1 MNEPCRNAQS
11 TCIESNMYGF
21 YRDIWE
27 WGASVCSVI
36 NEQVSPFDFGEAAK
50 YEIPKTLETEI
61 HHYLTPYTL
70 HPEGGY
76 VAYLSNGRV
85 WGSSGSILTS
95 EGKLIFDLSPEYDGK
110 QNRMLTLEEHPALD
124 QRKVKEELH
133 IQGTAAALT
142 FCGSHNYFHWLYD
155 VLPRL
160 GMLRIL
166 NIPFQYLI
174 MNPNPHGTFVKETLS
189 MFGVSESSVIRTGDD
204 REIRADRLVVPSV
217 MMNSHYPPWTTSI
230 LRTFMLPGR
239 DTAAH
244 SPSRIFISRSKA
256 SVRHIINEGEVV
268 RLLEAYGFILVC
280 LEDWSIAQQIQLFA
294 SAKAIVSPHGAGL
307 SNLAFCEKGTLVV
320 EIFHIRHVV
329 PTYWMISNHNK
340 LDYYMMYGQGAGTT
354 QDLFAGLED
363 FMVDLDRLEQTLR
376 LAGLSKQVT

>member
-1 MNEPCRNAQS
+1 
-11 TCIESNMYGF
+11 
-21 YRDIWE
+21 
-27 WGASVCSVI
+27 
-36 NEQVSPFDFGEAAK
+36 
-50 YEIPKTLETEI
+50 
-61 HHYLTPYTL
+61 
-70 HPEGGY
+70 
-76 VAYLSNGRV
+76 
-85 WGSSGSILTS
+85 
-95 EGKLIFDLSPEYDGK
+95 
-110 QNRMLTLEEHPALD
+110 
-124 QRKVKEELH
+124 
-133 IQGTAAALT
+133 
-142 FCGSHNYFHWLYD
+142 
-155 VLPRL
+155 
-160 GMLRIL
+160 
-166 NIPFQYLI
+166 
-174 MNPNPHGTFVKETLS
+174 

-256 SVRHIINEGEVV
+256 SVRHIVNEGEVI

-307 SNLAFCEKGTLVV
+307 SNLAFCKKGTLVV

-354 QDLFAGLED
+354 QDL
-363 FMVDLDRLEQTLR
+363 LR
-376 LAGLSKQVT
+376 DWRTSWSIWIGWSKRSVWPG

>member
-1 MNEPCRNAQS
+1 MNEPCRNAKS

-36 NEQVSPFDFGEAAK
+36 NEKVSPFDFG
-50 YEIPKTLETEI
+50 
-61 HHYLTPYTL
+61 
-70 HPEGGY
+70 
-76 VAYLSNGRV
+76 
-85 WGSSGSILTS
+85 
-95 EGKLIFDLSPEYDGK
+95 
-110 QNRMLTLEEHPALD
+110 
-124 QRKVKEELH
+124 
-133 IQGTAAALT
+133 
-142 FCGSHNYFHWLYD
+142 
-155 VLPRL
+155 
-160 GMLRIL
+160 
-166 NIPFQYLI
+166 
-174 MNPNPHGTFVKETLS
+174 
-189 MFGVSESSVIRTGDD
+189 
-204 REIRADRLVVPSV
+204 RLVVPSV

-256 SVRHIINEGEVV
+256 SVRHIVNEGEVT

-307 SNLAFCEKGTLVV
+307 SNLAFCKKGTLVV

-340 LDYYMMYGQGAGTT
+340 LDYYMMYGQGAETT
-354 QDLFAGLED
+354 QHLFAGLED
-363 FMVDLDRLEQTLR
+363 FVVDLDRLEQTLR
-376 LAGLSKQVT
+376 LAGLNKQVT